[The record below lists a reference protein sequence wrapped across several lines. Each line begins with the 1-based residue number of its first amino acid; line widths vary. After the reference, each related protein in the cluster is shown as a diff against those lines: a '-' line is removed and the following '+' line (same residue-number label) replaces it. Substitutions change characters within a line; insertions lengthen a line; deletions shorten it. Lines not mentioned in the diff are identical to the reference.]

1 MPIALLLTAPVDALR
16 RGIKRWAPWQGL
28 AESEALVLRRW
39 RGRFLTNWFGTA
51 LPLAGVTPLVAVAN
65 LGELRARLRGMHGRG
80 VGPNGRTDDAG
91 LLEPLLGSGG
101 MLVGLLATPLT
112 SVAATGAAL
121 RAGAAWWRCLLAV
134 LAAPLASVGISIVGL
149 LGPIGV
155 AWTLGTRALAGDHAL
170 FDVMRLGAG
179 IGPALQPIFGGIAW
193 LFSRVVPL
201 VPLLVDVALSLRS
214 LMTGIAAMLGDI
226 ARSIPDTITAL
237 FGPEG
242 AALGALIA
250 GLGGLRHAM
259 TGLTARFRTL
269 RDAVTTAFSPVT
281 SPLRTFATRFVP
293 GDVIRK
299 HPLVVA
305 VGGFSRSLPV
315 LGAHWKDLIT
325 TLPLWIGDIIVA
337 LTKPSSGPASWLT
350 LKKTA
355 TDRAVAAARLLTAMP
370 EALPPLPAVPT
381 FAALPTAALT
391 RASAGAPSPTL
402 AAITDAFT
410 AASAAAGRR
419 APSVLPPAG
428 ARVRREVSDAHDR
441 FAEVARSLELART
454 ATEPHASPMIRSLED
469 VLVRVEATMDA
480 SRSAYPV
487 KDVASTLPLRL
498 HVTELAVE
506 GAATSPAGVRRFA
519 DRVRAA
525 LAQQTFSAAQVL

>member
-91 LLEPLLGSGG
+91 LLEPLLAVGG
-101 MLVGLLATPLT
+101 MLVGLLATPLN

-281 SPLRTFATRFVP
+281 SPLRTFASRFVP

-305 VGGFSRSLPV
+305 VGGFSR
-315 LGAHWKDLIT
+315 
-325 TLPLWIGDIIVA
+325 IVA
-337 LTKPSSGPASWLT
+337 LTKPSSGPAWWLT

-370 EALPPLPAVPT
+370 EAPPPLPAVPT
-381 FAALPTAALT
+381 FAALPTTALT
-391 RASAGAPSPTL
+391 PASAGAPSPTL

-487 KDVASTLPLRL
+487 KDVAATLPLRL

>member
-112 SVAATGAAL
+112 SVAATVTATVAAV
-121 RAGAAWWRCLLAV
+121 RSGAAWWRCLLAV

-149 LGPIGV
+149 AGPIGI
-155 AWTLGTRALAGDHAL
+155 ALTLGTQALAGDHAL
-170 FDVMRLGAG
+170 FDALRLGAR
-179 IGPALQPIFGGIAW
+179 IGPTLQPIFGGIAW

-201 VPLLVDVALSLRS
+201 VPLLVDAALSLRS
-214 LMTGIAAMLGDI
+214 LMTGTAAMLGDV
-226 ARSIPDTITAL
+226 ACSIPGTITAL
-237 FGPEG
+237 FGPKG

-250 GLGGLRHAM
+250 TLGGLRHAM
-259 TGLTARFRTL
+259 TALTARFHTL
-269 RDAVTTAFSPVT
+269 RGTITTAFSPVT
-281 SPLRTFATRFVP
+281 SPLKTFATRFVP
-293 GDVIRK
+293 GDVIGK

-305 VGGFSRSLPV
+305 IGGFSRSLPV

-325 TLPLWIGDIIVA
+325 MLPLWIGDLVVW
-337 LTKPSSGPASWLT
+337 LTTPPSKPS
-350 LKKTA
+350 TA
-355 TDRAVAAARLLTAMP
+355 AAVARRHAGMP
-370 EALPPLPAVPT
+370 QALPAVPSPPT
-381 FAALPTAALT
+381 LAALPTT
-391 RASAGAPSPTL
+391 RSARSVAWAPSPTL
-402 AAITDAFT
+402 AAITDAFS

-454 ATEPHASPMIRSLED
+454 ATEPHAAPMIRSIED
-469 VLVRVEATMDA
+469 LLVRVEATMDP

-487 KDVASTLPLRL
+487 KDVAATLPLRL